1 MRLRATLTGCGCAL
15 VVGLIGALLYVLI
28 RGSSDEGE
36 PVDAL
41 LWRESGSP
49 ARTTSGPRH

>member
-1 MRLRATLTGCGCAL
+1 MPAAAPAVAGDPVTGCGCAL
-15 VVGLIGALLYVLI
+15 VVGMIGALLYVLI

-41 LWRESGSP
+41 
-49 ARTTSGPRH
+49 